1 MRDKPLHPVQIIAA
15 ALVALGFIYLV
26 GRALW
31 LSGEN
36 SPTNPPP
43 ALIADAGPA
52 PASIVVGPVAPPPLV
67 EHEVTIDRPL
77 GAQLAGLGVAPG
89 SIKELVAAFEGV
101 LDFRR
106 IRQGAKLTATVRTAD
121 GRLERLGYSTG
132 PLERYEATRDTA
144 GKLTARK
151 LVVPVRVQVAEIG
164 AELKV
169 SLYQA
174 MQRAGETSELV
185 ASLVDA
191 FAFDIDFYKD
201 PRPGDRF
208 RVIVEKRYTGDTFI
222 DYGRLLA
229 AEYVSARHGK
239 TFRVFWFGPN
249 DAPWASYFD
258 EQGQNTRKTF
268 LKTPLKFARVSS
280 KFDPKRKH
288 PILKYTRAH
297 NGTDFA
303 AKTGTPVWAMAD
315 GVIRS
320 ADFDRGYGNVVVIA
334 HKDGLMSFS
343 AHLSRVAKGISRG
356 VKVKQKQI
364 VGYVGS
370 TGLSTGPHLHF
381 GVKRNGAWVD
391 FEKLKLPRDPPVPAS
406 QMAAFRQATARLVTQ
421 LSRVAVQTAPTAEG
435 DDPDSATDDP
445 PEEASAPDAGAQR
458 LAPNSVVQPPPSLP

>member
-1 MRDKPLHPVQIIAA
+1 MRDKPLHPVQVVVAA
-15 ALVALGFIYLV
+15 VVALGFVYLV
-26 GRALW
+26 GRAL
-31 LSGEN
+31 LSGDPAPP
-36 SPTNPPP
+36 SPPP
-43 ALIADAGPA
+43 RVTQDAGTAPGSVSAGPA
-52 PASIVVGPVAPPPLV
+52 TPPPLV
-67 EHEVTIDRPL
+67 DHEMRIDRPL

-89 SIKELVAAFEGV
+89 SVKEVVAALEGV
-101 LDFRR
+101 LDLRR
-106 IRQGAKLTATVRTAD
+106 IRQGAQLTATVRTAD

-239 TFRVFWFGPN
+239 TFRVFWFG

-343 AHLSRVAKGISRG
+343 AHLHRFAKGITRG
-356 VKVKQKQI
+356 VKVRQKQV

-391 FEKLKLPRDPPVPAS
+391 FEKLKLPRDPPVPAG

-421 LSRVAVQTAPTAEG
+421 LSRVAIQTAPTAEG
-435 DDPDSATDDP
+435 DDADSATDDP